1 MVEVLFNDRS
11 NDVLIRGKLVRSLKT
26 VIYVLS
32 SDELYRI
39 QKNKISMFKNI
50 DKWIYL

>member
-1 MVEVLFNDRS
+1 MAEVLFKNGS
-11 NDVLIRGKLVRSLKT
+11 NKLLIRGKIIRSLKT

-39 QKNKISMFKNI
+39 KKNKISMFKNI
-50 DKWIYL
+50 DEWIYL